1 METAHRQCQYKNIK
15 KPWYT
20 LQLQRNSKTTF
31 IKTVVFFF
39 YSLSYHMN
47 YANITWA
54 RSYKSKLEG
63 LYCHQKHAA
72 RIINFKDKFTL
83 AQPLLHDMKS
93 LNIFQIN

>member
-1 METAHRQCQYKNIK
+1 
-15 KPWYT
+15 
-20 LQLQRNSKTTF
+20 
-31 IKTVVFFF
+31 
-39 YSLSYHMN
+39 MN

-54 RSYKSKLEG
+54 RPYKSKLEG

-72 RIINFKDKFTL
+72 HIINFKDKFTH